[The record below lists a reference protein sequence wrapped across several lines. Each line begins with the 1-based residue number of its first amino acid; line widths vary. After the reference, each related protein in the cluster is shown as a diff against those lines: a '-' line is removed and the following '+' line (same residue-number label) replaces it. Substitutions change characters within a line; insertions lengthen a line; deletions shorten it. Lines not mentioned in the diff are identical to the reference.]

1 MQELMN
7 FATVLIVAVGI
18 AGCIGVYLDFGAF
31 IYVHRINGVAARKPE
46 DNERLWAKSGVP
58 EGGDG
63 SPNYL
68 FRFAS
73 VACFAACVV
82 VVLFALWLMIPM
94 FH

>member
-1 MQELMN
+1 MQEFIN
-7 FATVLIVAVGI
+7 FATVLVVAVCV
-18 AGCIGVYLDFGAF
+18 AGMISTLYASGL
-31 IYVHRINGVAARKPE
+31 
-46 DNERLWAKSGVP
+46 RLWAKSGVP

-73 VACFAACVV
+73 VACFAACMV

>member
-18 AGCIGVYLDFGAF
+18 TGCIGVMYASGL
-31 IYVHRINGVAARKPE
+31 
-46 DNERLWAKSGVP
+46 RLLAKSGAP

>member
-1 MQELMN
+1 MYASGL
-7 FATVLIVAVGI
+7 
-18 AGCIGVYLDFGAF
+18 
-31 IYVHRINGVAARKPE
+31 
-46 DNERLWAKSGVP
+46 RLWAKSGSP
-58 EGGDG
+58 KGGDG

-68 FRFAS
+68 VRFAS

>member
-1 MQELMN
+1 MIASELIN
-7 FATVLIVAVGI
+7 FVTVLAVAVG
-18 AGCIGVYLDFGAF
+18 
-31 IYVHRINGVAARKPE
+31 VACAISVLYASGL
-46 DNERLWAKSGVP
+46 RLWAKSGAP

>member
-1 MQELMN
+1 MQELIN

-18 AGCIGVYLDFGAF
+18 AGGIGVMYASGL
-31 IYVHRINGVAARKPE
+31 
-46 DNERLWAKSGVP
+46 RLWAKSGAA
-58 EGGDG
+58 EGDG

-68 FRFAS
+68 VRFAS

>member
-1 MQELMN
+1 MQELVN
-7 FATVLIVAVGI
+7 FATVLVVAVGI
-18 AGCIGVYLDFGAF
+18 ASAIGVMYASGL
-31 IYVHRINGVAARKPE
+31 
-46 DNERLWAKSGVP
+46 RLWSKSGAP

-68 FRFAS
+68 IRFAS

-82 VVLFALWLMIPM
+82 VVLFALWLMIPV